1 VDHSSLLLNV
11 RETFGTS
18 NADLTTKF
26 IRQVVRASPECVLGT
41 TGNNPFFAAVDG
53 ISPRD
58 TIEAMLSVQM
68 VAVHNQ
74 AMKGLEN
81 AALPGQLDVVVDLN
95 LNRVTKLMRIF
106 GMQVDALDR
115 HRDKG
120 AQMTVEEVHV
130 HDRDRAIIGSVNH
143 SSSTVLNDRQN
154 LTAVKRENDEKLIN
168 ETQISRG
175 AWLKNGNS
183 PGNSNSAPRCGAKT
197 RRSTVCQAPAMANGR
212 CRMRGGSSTGPRTA
226 KRLAR
231 SRRARWK
238 HGRYSAEARAEQNRV
253 RDLLTESRK
262 LLTQMRAG

>member
-1 VDHSSLLLNV
+1 
-11 RETFGTS
+11 
-18 NADLTTKF
+18 
-26 IRQVVRASPECVLGT
+26 
-41 TGNNPFFAAVDG
+41 
-53 ISPRD
+53 
-58 TIEAMLSVQM
+58 
-68 VAVHNQ
+68 
-74 AMKGLEN
+74 MK
-81 AALPGQLDVVVDLN
+81 
-95 LNRVTKLMRIF
+95 
-106 GMQVDALDR
+106 
-115 HRDKG
+115 
-120 AQMTVEEVHV
+120 
-130 HDRDRAIIGSVNH
+130 
-143 SSSTVLNDRQN
+143 
-154 LTAVKRENDEKLIN
+154 KLIN